1 MGMLK
6 NPKRESFAQSVA
18 NGTSLVDAARSAGY
32 ETSRAYK
39 TASELRKRADIAARI
54 QEILE
59 KRTKLNVVHDVYG
72 MRECLAETDEAL
84 QMARTNGQPSHMVAA
99 ITLKAKLVG
108 LLVERRQIDY
118 KNVGELSDAELESLI
133 QSAEASAAGK
143 RAIDKASEPE
153 QDLVN
158 VDRETL
164 Q

>member
-1 MGMLK
+1 MPMLR
-6 NPKRESFAQSVA
+6 NPKREAFAQSVA
-18 NGTSLVDAARSAGY
+18 NGTSLVDAARAAGY
-32 ETSRAYK
+32 DESRAYK

-54 QEILE
+54 VEVLA
-59 KRTKLNVVHDVYG
+59 KRTKLAEIHAVYD
-72 MRECLAETDEAL
+72 MRACLAETNEAL

-133 QSAEASAAGK
+133 ASAEATAAGK

-153 QDLVN
+153 QET
-158 VDRETL
+158 VDRE
-164 Q
+164 QVH